1 MFAPVAVPLW
11 LLVLIVA
18 FATVAFLSHF
28 LFPSV
33 RWFFR
38 RRMERAVVELNR
50 RLDRPIQPFKLMARN
65 DMIIRVIHDPKVME
79 AVVAEAAQT
88 GEPET
93 VVLERARRYA
103 REIVPSFSA
112 TLYFGVAMRLARW
125 LARLAYRVRVGKFDA
140 EEIRA
145 IDRDATVVFVMNHR
159 SNMDYVLVTHLA
171 ASRSALSYAVGE
183 WAHVWPL
190 SALIRAMGAYFIRRR
205 HNSALYRR
213 VLARYVQLAVEAGV
227 TQAVFPE
234 GGLSLDGRV
243 GAPRL
248 GILSYIVGGYRPEG
262 RDVVFIP
269 VALAYDRVLE
279 DRVLIA
285 AAAAGERR
293 FRASV
298 GTILAFLLR
307 NLWKKLRG
315 RFRRFGYAAVGF
327 GTPVSL
333 GAFLAAGGGDA
344 TERLA
349 AELMDR
355 ICQSLPVLPVPL
367 VAAAIADEAGLPLA
381 EVLARSESMVAALA
395 AAGAEPVLPP
405 GGVRGAVEAG
415 IDMLVLRRI
424 LRRAGDRIE
433 VAEGQGPILGFY
445 AAGLRQHA
453 DAVAAAAAAAASA
466 GAAPARP
473 PRRRRARAVVRT

>member
-1 MFAPVAVPLW
+1 MFTTVAVPLW

-28 LFPSV
+28 LVPSV

-65 DMIIRVIHDPKVME
+65 DMIVRVIHDPKVME
-79 AVVAEAAQT
+79 AVVAEAAAT

-112 TLYFGVAMRLARW
+112 TLYFGVAMRLAKW
-125 LARLAYRVRVGKFDA
+125 LARLIYRVRVGKFDA
-140 EEIRA
+140 EEIRG
-145 IDRDATVVFVMNHR
+145 IDRSATVVFVMNHR

-171 ASRSALSYAVGE
+171 ASRAALSYAVGE
-183 WAHVWPL
+183 WAQVWPL

-205 HNSALYRR
+205 HNNPLYRR

-234 GGLSLDGRV
+234 GGLSLDGRI
-243 GAPRL
+243 GEPRL
-248 GILSYIVGGYRPEG
+248 GILSYIVTGDRPAA

-293 FRASV
+293 FRASA
-298 GTILAFLLR
+298 GTIAAFVAR
-307 NLWKKLRG
+307 NLWRRLRG
-315 RFRRFGYAAVGF
+315 RFEGFGYAAVGF
-327 GTPVSL
+327 GTPLSLRAAL
-333 GAFLAAGGGDA
+333 GAGEAGA
-344 TERLA
+344 TERIA
-349 AELMDR
+349 AILMER
-355 ICQSLPVLPVPL
+355 IRQTLPVLPVPL
-367 VAAAIADEAGLPLA
+367 VALAFGGETRLGRAAL
-381 EVLARSESMVAALA
+381 LARCEAIVARLT
-395 AAGAEPVLPP
+395 AAGAEPALPS
-405 GGVRGAVEAG
+405 GGVAGSLEAG
-415 IDMLVLRRI
+415 LHQLRLRRI
-424 LRRAGDRIE
+424 LHDQGDAVV
-433 VAEGQGPILGFY
+433 VAEGQDAILRFY
-445 AAGLRQHA
+445 AAGLEQHLA
-453 DAVAAAAAAAASA
+453 AVAAAP
-466 GAAPARP
+466 PAKP
-473 PRRRRARAVVRT
+473 PRRRRAAKAAT